1 MQIATWDDLE
11 MLIRSQVLPALNKA
25 IDDREEG
32 IVVKEPDALYK
43 PNSRKDGWYKIKPE
57 YTEGAM
63 VELDMLI
70 IGGYYGKGSQRGI
83 VSQFLL
89 GLLDRSNDGEPNS
102 KGPRFV
108 SAGKV
113 GIGLSMEELVDL
125 SQKMSPHWNRTR
137 VGQLPDRIEWTREK
151 PDLWIAPEHSYV
163 LQVKATEVVRSDA
176 FKVQYCLRFP
186 RIQAVRYD
194 KTPGDCLTV
203 EEFHGIRTRGQ
214 GKLCYESISM
224 GSTLSSLGKLTR
236 SPRKRKE
243 ATLGTEYTC
252 NIQEGGVTLR
262 SHVFKGRSLCVMTG
276 GDTERKNT
284 LELAILE
291 HGGKVVQNCG
301 PDTWCCVVTEERN
314 IRVRHIVS
322 GGNYNVV
329 RLAWLERCVAR
340 KTLLEWTPDE
350 VLCLVGDALIEMN
363 NKYDPYGDS
372 YTEPLSVERLASLL
386 NRIDQAPILTAREV
400 EELENE
406 LYVSANKHPVSTNR
420 NGVSANRSNESTNS
434 SVLSANS
441 NTSASSHGVSS
452 NRDGVSANRE
462 GVSANITSVATNSST
477 VSTNKSAMFTNS
489 NTLSVNIEGVSSNS
503 STVSTNKISVS
514 ANKDPMSVNRSTVSA
529 NKGAVFRGCLAYFT
543 VSSRLSRV
551 RFRFYGGII
560 CDALS
565 DRVTHV
571 VVGRESEVREMKE
584 MLGRVGEGGRRGEE
598 MGRALGGTGGGFRE
612 GERFEEERGG
622 GERREEKRGKRGVGE
637 GTREVGFVDE
647 KWIEKCIRSGTKLA
661 CTTCTYS

>member
-1 MQIATWDDLE
+1 MTTSE
-11 MLIRSQVLPALNKA
+11 SQVLPALNKA

-163 LQVKATEVVRSDA
+163 KATEVVRSDA

-262 SHVFKGRSLCVMTG
+262 SHLFKGRSLCVMTG
-276 GDTERKNT
+276 GDTARKNT

-301 PDTWCCVVTEERN
+301 TDTWCCVVTEERN
-314 IRVRHIVS
+314 IRVRHIV
-322 GGNYNVV
+322 
-329 RLAWLERCVAR
+329 
-340 KTLLEWTPDE
+340 
-350 VLCLVGDALIEMN
+350 LCLVGDALLEMN

-386 NRIDQAPILTAREV
+386 NRIDQAPILTPREV

-406 LYVSANKHPVSTNR
+406 LYVSANKHPVSTNRDGGSTNR

-452 NRDGVSANRE
+452 NKDGVSANRE

-477 VSTNKSAMFTNS
+477 VSTNKSAMSTNS
-489 NTLSVNIEGVSSNS
+489 NTLSVNIEGVFSNS
-503 STVSTNKISVS
+503 STICTNKISVS
-514 ANKDPMSVNRSTVSA
+514 ANKDPMSANRSTVSA

-543 VSSRLSRV
+543 ASSRLSRI

-622 GERREEKRGKRGVGE
+622 GERREEEKRGERGVGE

-647 KWIEKCIRSGTKLA
+647 KGIEKCIRSGTKLA
-661 CTTCTYS
+661 CTYS

>member
-1 MQIATWDDLE
+1 MST
-11 MLIRSQVLPALNKA
+11 RSQVLPALNKA

-262 SHVFKGRSLCVMTG
+262 SHLFKGRSLCVMTG
-276 GDTERKNT
+276 GDTARKNT

-301 PDTWCCVVTEERN
+301 TDTWCCVVTEERN

-329 RLAWLERCVAR
+329 RAAWLERCVAR

-386 NRIDQAPILTAREV
+386 NRIDQAPILTPREV

-406 LYVSANKHPVSTNR
+406 LYVSANKRPVPTNR

-477 VSTNKSAMFTNS
+477 VSTNKSAMSTNS

-503 STVSTNKISVS
+503 
-514 ANKDPMSVNRSTVSA
+514 STVSA

-543 VSSRLSRV
+543 VSSRLSRI

-584 MLGRVGEGGRRGEE
+584 MLGRVGEGGEIGK
-598 MGRALGGTGGGFRE
+598 GTGGGGRE
-612 GERFEEERGG
+612 EGRFEDKRGG
-622 GERREEKRGKRGVGE
+622 GGGGGGREVRERGEKGREGLEEGRMEGRGEGKRDIS
-637 GTREVGFVDE
+637 FVDE
-647 KWIEKCIRSGTKLA
+647 KWIEKCIRSGMKEA
-661 CTTCTYS
+661 CTYS